1 MVTLLD
7 EFPQHP
13 EIRYTVNEKINAI
26 APKITDKGA
35 STIKDNIQKSFVD
48 TVNRVLMERLNLVGF
63 DVKKDKG
70 KIQDFVNFV
79 QDARKDV
86 DGWGNKLDRA
96 ITSTERAR
104 NELQR
109 FESKIP
115 GFYEDIDQGREVL
128 NTSISLSKDTL
139 DLLDSAPSQLRSIF
153 DDMDAIMQDVDS
165 ELVRFLN
172 RADNKSQDFDREIAP
187 VLSGLSSLDKK
198 I

>member
-139 DLLDSAPSQLRSIF
+139 DLLDSAPSQLRSVF